1 MTIFFNIL
9 QKMLILGA
17 IHRGCG
23 MTLLNIEFV
32 PVLEDVCMKGGVGQ
46 NVDDWLEGFIMQ
58 MSLSAT
64 W

>member
-1 MTIFFNIL
+1 
-9 QKMLILGA
+9 MLILGA

-46 NVDDWLEGFIMQ
+46 NVDDRLEGFIMQ